1 MAVSDVSDLFE
12 SRKDGVVVRVHVQPG
27 AGRTAVSGRHGS
39 ALKLRVAAPPA
50 DGRANEAVVVLLA
63 KTFGVKPAAV
73 RIESGATSR
82 VKRVKVDGVEA
93 DTVAATLRRVDR
105 RGGSRWLGESALTNP
120 LTCTS

>member
-1 MAVSDVSDLFE
+1 MSDVSDLFE

-50 DGRANEAVVVLLA
+50 DGRANEAVVALLA

-82 VKRVKVDGVEA
+82 IKRVKVDGVDA
-93 DTVAATLRRVDR
+93 DTVAATLRRAIADSAT
-105 RGGSRWLGESALTNP
+105 GGSVSRR
-120 LTCTS
+120 